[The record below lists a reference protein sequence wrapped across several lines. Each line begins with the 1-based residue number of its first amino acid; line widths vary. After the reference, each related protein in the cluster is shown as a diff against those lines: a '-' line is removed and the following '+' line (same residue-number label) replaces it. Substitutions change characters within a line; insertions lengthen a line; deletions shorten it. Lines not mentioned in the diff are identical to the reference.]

1 MSEILSPEGIL
12 AQEFHTLPELIRLH
26 AAQRPRHIALR
37 QDERTLD
44 YRSLDELA
52 DRIAATLQRAGL
64 GPDCT
69 IAICA
74 AMSIEYAA
82 VFIGALRAGI
92 AVAPLAPSST
102 PAGIASMVA
111 DSASK
116 MLFLDASVGNA
127 LQSVSERIN
136 AMRVALDDSSAA
148 ISFRN
153 WL

>member
-26 AAQRPRHIALR
+26 AAQRPHHIALR

-52 DRIAATLQRAGL
+52 DRVAATLQRAGL
-64 GPDCT
+64 GPGRT

-92 AVAPLAPSST
+92 AVA
-102 PAGIASMVA
+102 
-111 DSASK
+111 
-116 MLFLDASVGNA
+116 
-127 LQSVSERIN
+127 
-136 AMRVALDDSSAA
+136 
-148 ISFRN
+148 
-153 WL
+153 